1 MSDPNGT
8 DQPDPLDSF
17 DDIIEAETTR
27 DPDLAVIEAGS
38 RTLRTQ
44 GGQPYADVP
53 ARPEDPEVDKA
64 LREVEAEL
72 ATRWGETKLEPSVSR
87 IAALMD
93 VLGEPQRSYP
103 SIHITGTNGKTSTAR
118 MIEALLGS
126 FELRT
131 GRYTSPHVQSITE
144 RVSLDGAPISA
155 ERFIETYQDIKPY
168 VEMVD
173 GQQEYRLSFFEVLTG
188 MAYAAFADAP
198 VDVAVVEVGMGG
210 SWDATN
216 VIDGDVAVITPID
229 LDHTDRLG
237 ETTGEIAGEKS
248 GIIKQDA
255 TVILAQQPV
264 DAAQVLLKKAVEVDA
279 TVAREGLEFGVVAR
293 QVAVGGQL
301 LTLRGLGGEY
311 PEVYLPLYGAHQ
323 AHNAAVALAAV
334 EAFFGV
340 GAQRAEPLDIDTV
353 RKAFAAVSSPGRLE
367 VVRRSPTIVLDAA
380 HNPAGARATAEA
392 VQEAFDFSRL
402 IGVVGASG
410 DKNVRGLLEAFEP
423 IFAEIV
429 VTQNSSH
436 RAMDADELAAI
447 AVEVFGEE
455 RVQAGAGRAAA
466 AGRPGGRDHAGRGG
480 GRVRRRRRTGHRFR
494 HHRRRGPAAAGEG
507 LRFHDAYALCIHP
520 DRRVLHHRV
529 RRAGRHEGPGSV
541 GLHGVAGQ
549 RHRHAAVRA
558 AVRHGDPP
566 RRGGARLGPAAR
578 ADRLRRLRADD
589 VLHGCGVR
597 GAVVGVRAL
606 RQKGG
611 RGEGQIRRSGGVRC
625 LCT

>member
-1 MSDPNGT
+1 MSEFPPHDSSEPGPSDP
-8 DQPDPLDSF
+8 F
-17 DDIIEAETTR
+17 DEIVGAETER

-44 GGQPYADVP
+44 GGPPQSDVP
-53 ARPEDPEVDKA
+53 ARPADPAIDQA

-72 ATRWGETKLEPSVSR
+72 ATRWGETKLEPSVAR

-118 MIEALLGS
+118 MIEALLGA

-144 RVSLDGAPISA
+144 RISLDGAPVDA
-155 ERFIETYQDIKPY
+155 ERFIETYHDIKPY

-173 GQQEYRLSFFEVLTG
+173 AQQEFRLSFFEVLTG

-216 VIDGDVAVITPID
+216 VIDADVAVVTPID

-237 ETTGEIAGEKS
+237 TTPGEIAAEKA
-248 GIIKQDA
+248 GVVKQDA

-279 TVAREGLEFGVVAR
+279 TVAREGLEFGVVSR

-311 PEVYLPLYGAHQ
+311 EEMFLPLHGAYQ

-340 GAQRAEPLDIDTV
+340 GSQRPDPLDIDTV
-353 RKAFAAVSSPGRLE
+353 RKAFAAVASPGRLE
-367 VVRRSPTIVLDAA
+367 VVRRSPTVVLDAA
-380 HNPAGARATAEA
+380 HNPAGARATAEGISE
-392 VQEAFDFSRL
+392 VFDFSRL
-402 IGVVGASG
+402 IGVVGMSD

-423 IFAEIV
+423 IFAEV
-429 VTQNSSH
+429 VITQNSSH
-436 RAMDADELAAI
+436 RAMDADALAAL
-447 AVEVFGEE
+447 AVEVFGDD
-455 RVQAGAGRAAA
+455 RVQVEPRLDDALEAAITLAEEEGEYAG
-466 AGRPGGRDHAGRGG
+466 GGVLVTGSVITVGEARLLLGRG
-480 GRVRRRRRTGHRFR
+480 
-494 HHRRRGPAAAGEG
+494 
-507 LRFHDAYALCIHP
+507 
-520 DRRVLHHRV
+520 
-529 RRAGRHEGPGSV
+529 
-541 GLHGVAGQ
+541 
-549 RHRHAAVRA
+549 
-558 AVRHGDPP
+558 
-566 RRGGARLGPAAR
+566 
-578 ADRLRRLRADD
+578 
-589 VLHGCGVR
+589 
-597 GAVVGVRAL
+597 
-606 RQKGG
+606 
-611 RGEGQIRRSGGVRC
+611 
-625 LCT
+625 

>member
-1 MSDPNGT
+1 MSDLPRDPNES
-8 DQPDPLDSF
+8 DPF
-17 DDIIEAETTR
+17 EDIVEAETDR

-44 GGQPYADVP
+44 GGRPHADVP
-53 ARPEDPEVDKA
+53 ARPADPEVDKA
-64 LREVEAEL
+64 LRAVEADL

-87 IAALMD
+87 ISALMD

-118 MIEALLGS
+118 MIEALLGA

-131 GRYTSPHVQSITE
+131 GRYTSPHVQSVTE
-144 RVSLDGAPISA
+144 RISLDGAPISG
-155 ERFIETYQDIKPY
+155 ERFIETYDDIKPY

-173 GQQEYRLSFFEVLTG
+173 SQQEYRLSFFEVLTG

-216 VIDGDVAVITPID
+216 VIDGDVAVVTPID

-237 ETTGEIAGEKS
+237 ATPGEIAGEKA

-255 TVILAQQPV
+255 TVIMAQQPV

-279 TVAREGLEFGVVAR
+279 TVAREGLEFGVVSR
-293 QVAVGGQL
+293 QVAVGGQM

-311 PEVYLPLYGAHQ
+311 DEVYLPLHGAYQ

-340 GAQRAEPLDIDTV
+340 GSQRPEPLDVDTV
-353 RKAFAAVSSPGRLE
+353 RKAFASVSSPGRLE
-367 VVRRSPTIVLDAA
+367 VVRRSPTVVLDAA

-392 VQEAFDFSRL
+392 ASEAFDFSRL

-423 IFAEIV
+423 IFAEV
-429 VTQNSSH
+429 VITQNSSH

-455 RVQAGAGRAAA
+455 RVQVEPRLPDALEAAITLAEEEGEYAGAG
-466 AGRPGGRDHAGRGG
+466 
-480 GRVRRRRRTGHRFR
+480 
-494 HHRRRGPAAAGEG
+494 
-507 LRFHDAYALCIHP
+507 
-520 DRRVLHHRV
+520 VLV
-529 RRAGRHEGPGSV
+529 TGSV
-541 GLHGVAGQ
+541 ITVGE
-549 RHRHAAVRA
+549 
-558 AVRHGDPP
+558 
-566 RRGGARLGPAAR
+566 ARLLLG
-578 ADRLRRLRADD
+578 
-589 VLHGCGVR
+589 
-597 GAVVGVRAL
+597 
-606 RQKGG
+606 KG
-611 RGEGQIRRSGGVRC
+611 
-625 LCT
+625 